1 MIKLRSI
8 DHFVLTVAD
17 LSTTCAFYSRVVG
30 MREVVFG
37 EGRRALSFG
46 SNKINLHQYR
56 AEFEPK
62 AQQPTPG
69 SADFCLLVDS
79 PPEETLR
86 HLAACGVPVV
96 EGPVECTGATG
107 PLISIHIRD
116 PDGNLVELAKPK

>member
-17 LSTTCAFYSRVVG
+17 ISTTCAFYSRVLA
-30 MREVVFG
+30 MREIFFG
-37 EGRRALSFG
+37 EGRRALVFG

-62 AQQPTPG
+62 ARQPTPG
-69 SADFCLLVDS
+69 SADFCLLVDT

-96 EGPVECTGATG
+96 EGPVERTGATG
-107 PLISIHIRD
+107 ALTSIYIRD
-116 PDGNLVELAKPK
+116 PDGNLVELLQPR